1 MDQTLHQ
8 DKTFEKISF
17 SQKEIRNREFEK
29 CTFRQ
34 CDLSDSSFI
43 NTRFT
48 DCIFAGCNL
57 SMLKL
62 QRSTLNHVTFRD
74 SKVMGVNFSDCE
86 DSMFSVRFEGCMADY
101 ASFMNKKMP
110 KTSFIQTSLKDVNFS
125 NAVLTQAVF
134 DRSDLHGAL
143 FSRTQLTEADFRTA
157 LNYVL
162 DPELNTIRKAKFSAY
177 GLAGLLVKHNLY
189 IE

>member
-8 DKTFEKISF
+8 DKVFEKINF
-17 SQKEIRNREFEK
+17 SQKELRNREFEK

-34 CDLSDSSFI
+34 CDLSNSSFI
-43 NTRFT
+43 ATRFI
-48 DCIFAGCNL
+48 DCVFAGCNL

-62 QRSTLNHVTFRD
+62 QRSTVSRVIFRD

-86 DSMFSVRFEGCMADY
+86 DNLFSVRFEGCMADY

-110 KTSFIQTSLKDVNFS
+110 KTAFIQTSLKHVNFS
-125 NAVLTQAVF
+125 NAILTQAVF
-134 DRSDLHGAL
+134 DRADLEEAL
-143 FSRTQLTEADFRTA
+143 FSRTQLNEADFRTA
-157 LNYVL
+157 INYVL
-162 DPELNTIRKAKFSAY
+162 DPELNTIRKAKFSTY
-177 GLAGLLVKHNLY
+177 GLAGLLTKHNLH